1 MGFFFSSQK
10 YFGLLKF
17 IILKR
22 SDTTKKY
29 LFPQMLACIYAKW
42 EQKSNIQWGK
52 KKTTWPNTDLT
63 FFFSL
68 LLSFSFT
75 QYLTMQVLD
84 ASLPVPDINED
95 DLERDAPPQEPQQPG
110 AVTAPQE
117 LDGQQPEVA
126 SPLQEPPGDQAE
138 AAGTNGK

>member
-1 MGFFFSSQK
+1 
-10 YFGLLKF
+10 
-17 IILKR
+17 
-22 SDTTKKY
+22 
-29 LFPQMLACIYAKW
+29 
-42 EQKSNIQWGK
+42 
-52 KKTTWPNTDLT
+52 
-63 FFFSL
+63 
-68 LLSFSFT
+68 
-75 QYLTMQVLD
+75 MQVLD